1 MAVTTHPRC
10 GICNQLCEL
19 ETCVVDERGRAV
31 HKSCYHQALTS
42 NVMVPSKY
50 DEVEDLLQQARELR
64 EVANRLI
71 ARSDALIAAYKQLTG
86 QGKHPKT
93 D

>member
-1 MAVTTHPRC
+1 MALRTYPHC
-10 GICNQLCEL
+10 AICHKSCEL
-19 ETCVVDERGRAV
+19 ETCVVDEHGRAV
-31 HKSCYHQALTS
+31 HKSCYDKALAS

-50 DEVEDLLQQARELR
+50 DQVEDLLQQAQELR

-71 ARSDALIAAYKQLTG
+71 ARSDALIAAYKQLSG
-86 QGKHPKT
+86 QGKRPRT